1 MIAVISHPED
11 PHARRVIQH
20 LEAAGQEVFLLN
32 LADLPHAA
40 TLTIEYLSNGQ
51 PQLEYRRTGQAP
63 IDLMQVHTVWW
74 RRPQAANI
82 AAVTDPDV
90 RLFTANEW
98 NEAVNGLWQLLGAR
112 WMNDPI
118 RDEVAGR
125 KALQLRVAAE
135 SGLRVP
141 RTLITSAPDKAR
153 AFITSQGLGRTIYKT
168 FSCTHAIWRETRL
181 VREEDL
187 ALLDTVRLAPVIF
200 QEFIPADADLR
211 ITVIGDQLFPAAIFS
226 KETDYP
232 IDFRMSLGQAKTQA
246 VELPEKVASNLRR
259 FMQRLG
265 LVYGACDMRRT
276 PDGDYV
282 FLEVNT
288 AGEFLF
294 VEERT
299 GQPISDALARWLAIP
314 A

>member
-11 PHARRVIQH
+11 PHAQRVIQH
-20 LEAAGQEVFLLN
+20 LEAAGQQVFLLN

-40 TLTIEYLSNGQ
+40 TLTIDYLSNGQ
-51 PQLEYRRTGQAP
+51 PQLEYRRMGQASV
-63 IDLMQVHTVWW
+63 DLTQVHTAWW
-74 RRPQAANI
+74 RRPQAANV
-82 AAVTDPDV
+82 ASVTDPDV

-98 NEAVNGLWQLLGAR
+98 NEAISGLWQLLGAR
-112 WMNDPI
+112 WMNDPM
-118 RDEVAGR
+118 RDEVAAR

-135 SGLRVP
+135 SGLRIP
-141 RTLITSAPDKAR
+141 RTLITSDPDKAR
-153 AFITSQGLGRTIYKT
+153 GFITSQGLGRTIYKT

-181 VREEDL
+181 IREQDL
-187 ALLDTVRLAPVIF
+187 SLLDTVRVAPVIF

-211 ITVIGDQLFPAAIFS
+211 ITVIGDQLFPAAIVS
-226 KETDYP
+226 KDTDYP
-232 IDFRMSLGQAKTQA
+232 VDFRMSLGQAKTRA
-246 VELPEKVASNLRR
+246 VELPEKVAMNLRR
-259 FMQRLG
+259 FMRRLG
-265 LVYGACDMRRT
+265 LVYGACDMRLT

-299 GQPISDALARWLAIP
+299 GQPISEALARWLAIP